1 MNKYELAL
9 VVSAKLDNDARA
21 AVVERAKGYISRHD
35 GVVGEVEE
43 WGKRK
48 LAYEIQKQTEAYYYF
63 IQFEGES
70 DCPNELEKRMRIM
83 DNVLRY
89 LVVRKDENDTFKVT
103 PDKADE
109 EVEAEDEEVPAEEAV
124 AEEAPAEE
132 AAAEEAEE
140 APAEEAAE

>member
-109 EVEAEDEEVPAEEAV
+109 EVEAEDEEVPAEEVA

-132 AAAEEAEE
+132 AVAEEAEE
-140 APAEEAAE
+140 VPAEEAAE